1 MPRVDF
7 VQLPDT
13 ARVWVFASDRPVTG
27 PDAARLLGEVDR
39 FLDAW
44 GAHGQPLTAARD
56 WVDDRFLA
64 VAVDQRDAHASG
76 CSIDGLFRTFRRLEP
91 EIGASLVG
99 GGRVHFRDAAGG
111 VRTVA
116 RDEFGALAARGE
128 VTARTRVFDP
138 TVGTAG
144 DWRTRFERPLAE
156 SWHARVAGVAPPAAT
171 GGR

>member
-1 MPRVDF
+1 MPRIPFDS
-7 VQLPDT
+7 LPDS

-27 PDAARLLGEVDR
+27 PHAARLLGEVDR
-39 FLDAW
+39 FLDGW

-76 CSIDGLFRTFRRLEP
+76 CSIDGLFRTLQRLEP

-99 GGRVHFRDAAGG
+99 GGRVYYRDAGG
-111 VRTVA
+111 RVHAVS
-116 RDEFGALAARGE
+116 RDEFSERGSRGD
-128 VTARTRVFDP
+128 VTPATPVFDP

-144 DWRTRFERPLAE
+144 
-156 SWHARVAGVAPPAAT
+156 
-171 GGR
+171 